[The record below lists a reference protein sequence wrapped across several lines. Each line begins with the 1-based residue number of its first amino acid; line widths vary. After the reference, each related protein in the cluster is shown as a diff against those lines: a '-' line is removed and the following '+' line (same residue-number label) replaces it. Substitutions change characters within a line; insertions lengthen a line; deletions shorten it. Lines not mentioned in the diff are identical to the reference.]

1 MYETFIVNL
10 SSFRKRKEAME
21 VTRTLE
27 RTSIK
32 EELIV
37 MCSSRTSQTGLA
49 VVVTVIGVEG
59 EGETLTFPTLTFQ
72 L

>member
-1 MYETFIVNL
+1 
-10 SSFRKRKEAME
+10 ME

-59 EGETLTFPTLTFQ
+59 KGETLTFPTLTFQ

>member
-1 MYETFIVNL
+1 MCEMFIVNL

-27 RTSIK
+27 RISIK
-32 EELIV
+32 EELIA
-37 MCSSRTSQTGLA
+37 MYSSRTSQTGSA

-59 EGETLTFPTLTFQ
+59 EGKTLTFPTLTF
-72 L
+72 LL